1 MYQAL
6 HRLKSGKDVPGEMVS
21 VVIPFVLARSQKYLF
36 LAMVA
41 SGPLGTAERKPGF
54 WPQAEVVGATSG
66 AAAPGARGALHCGVG
81 SLDRRTPALQIQGTE
96 RRMSRWQSRVKRRAL
111 GV

>member
-1 MYQAL
+1 MYQTL

-54 WPQAEVVGATSG
+54 WPQAEVVGARSG
-66 AAAPGARGALHCGVG
+66 AASPRCQGGSPLWCGQPGQTDTCPPDPG
-81 SLDRRTPALQIQGTE
+81 D
-96 RRMSRWQSRVKRRAL
+96 
-111 GV
+111 